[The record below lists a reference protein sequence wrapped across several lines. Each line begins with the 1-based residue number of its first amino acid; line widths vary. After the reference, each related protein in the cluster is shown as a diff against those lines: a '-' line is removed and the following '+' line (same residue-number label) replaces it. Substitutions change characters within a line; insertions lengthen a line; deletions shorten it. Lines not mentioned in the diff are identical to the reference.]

1 MSDQE
6 HYNTIL
12 PAITAMSPEEY
23 KTPTIPMEHYL
34 QEANDLFHI
43 AAEDKEYLIERG
55 MNWRL
60 VDELPIRVGAARY
73 AESTWRKSRYTK
85 DEAQVLWGENAP
97 DAFKLRNLLLEE
109 FRFAFRKHS
118 QLSQSLNSIADGR
131 TNADMIQDLADLS
144 ALGRDNIDLLTLT
157 NFDMT
162 ILEKAQKSA
171 EALSP
176 LLGATTADTYS
187 SNEVKVLRDAAYTHL
202 KGVIDEIRDYG
213 QFVFRKAERK
223 KAYASNYMRRKN
235 SSRKKKDEAP
245 VAE

>member
-6 HYNTIL
+6 HYNAIL
-12 PAITAMSPEEY
+12 PAITAMSPEEH
-23 KTPTIPMEHYL
+23 KTPAIPMEHYL

-43 AAEDKEYLIERG
+43 AAEDKEYLVGRG
-55 MNWRL
+55 MNWTL
-60 VDELPIRVGAARY
+60 IDQLPIRVGAARY

-85 DEAQVLWGENAP
+85 DEARVLWGENAP
-97 DAFKLRNLLLEE
+97 EAFKLRNLLLEE
-109 FRFAFRKHS
+109 FRFAFRKHD
-118 QLSQSLNSIADGR
+118 QLNHTLSAISDGR
-131 TNADMIQDLADLS
+131 SNADMIQDLADIA
-144 ALGRDNIDLLTLT
+144 ALGQDNIDLLTLT

-162 ILEKAQKSA
+162 LLDKAQESA
-171 EALSP
+171 EVLSP

-202 KGVIDEIRDYG
+202 KEIIDEIRDYG

-223 KAYASNYMRRKN
+223 KAYASNYLRRQN
-235 SSRKKKDEAP
+235 SNRKRKDTP